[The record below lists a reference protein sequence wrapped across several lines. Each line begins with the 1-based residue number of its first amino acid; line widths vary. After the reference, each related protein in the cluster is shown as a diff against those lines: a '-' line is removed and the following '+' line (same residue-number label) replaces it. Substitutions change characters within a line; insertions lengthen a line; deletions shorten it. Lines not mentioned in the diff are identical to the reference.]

1 MLVMKLKNPKNSL
14 NDYVKYSSIA
24 FQMIFIILIGVY
36 IGVKLDEFITNG
48 KPVFTLIFSLV
59 SVSLAIYYVIKDFIK
74 K

>member
-1 MLVMKLKNPKNSL
+1 MKLKNPKNSL

-59 SVSLAIYYVIKDFIK
+59 SVSLAIFYVIKDFIK

>member
-24 FQMIFIILIGVY
+24 FQMIFIILLGVY

-48 KPVFTLIFSLV
+48 KPVFTLIFSLL